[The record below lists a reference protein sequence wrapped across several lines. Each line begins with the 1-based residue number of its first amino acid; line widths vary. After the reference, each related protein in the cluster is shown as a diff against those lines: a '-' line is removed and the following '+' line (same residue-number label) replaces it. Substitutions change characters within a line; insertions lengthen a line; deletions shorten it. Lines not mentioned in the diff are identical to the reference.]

1 MDSNEKIDE
10 AIEYVKWLLQK
21 KDPEGMFSFLELRSE
36 LLSIIGYLTLLK
48 TK

>member
-10 AIEYVKWLLQK
+10 AIEYVKWLLNE
-21 KDPEGMFSFLELRSE
+21 KDPESMFSFLELRNE